1 MDVLLTDPDRKDQMK
16 SDTERK
22 KGKKKKNQTILSMQ
36 QRERVEKQAKAP
48 RMTMRKSADLVNLTR
63 KVATAI

>member
-22 KGKKKKNQTILSMQ
+22 KGKKKKKSDNFIHA
-36 QRERVEKQAKAP
+36 AK
-48 RMTMRKSADLVNLTR
+48 RKS
-63 KVATAI
+63 